1 MNKSNL
7 KKYVVAGGGIVTAIV
22 AAAIAIIEQLEGVG
36 L

>member
-1 MNKSNL
+1 MNKTKL

-22 AAAIAIIEQLEGVG
+22 AAAIAIIDQLEGAG